1 MAETSLGRFSAAE
14 RLNSMAVDLIDVAL
28 TRTGTSVADGQV
40 ISESIEIPNAVAVTG
55 GSAIIQSI
63 ILHNRDDDV
72 ESPTVELLFEPDNMV
87 AGTMAGISDSE
98 AITIQGAT
106 TISNWSVLKPSNNEI
121 AFKGNIGMV
130 VKAASDSKSIYVTV
144 INRSGAIYTPSSEN
158 SLTAKIGIV
167 KD

>member
-1 MAETSLGRFSAAE
+1 MARTSLVGRTARE
-14 RLNSMAVDLIDVAL
+14 KLNSMAVDLIHVAL
-28 TRTGTSVADGQV
+28 TRTAATVADGEV

-63 ILHNRDDDV
+63 ILHNRDDNV

-87 AGTMAGISDSE
+87 AGTINGISDSE

-106 TISNWSVLKPSNNEI
+106 TISNWSVLKPDDNEI

-130 VKAASDSKSIYVTV
+130 VKAASDSRSIYVTV
-144 INRSGAIYTPSSEN
+144 INRSGAAYTPSSEN
-158 SLTAKIGIV
+158 SLTAKFGIV

>member
-14 RLNSMAVDLIDVAL
+14 RLNAMAVDLIDVAL

-72 ESPTVELLFEPDNMV
+72 ESPAIELLFEPNDMS
-87 AGTMAGISDSE
+87 AGTMAGISDDES
-98 AITIQGAT
+98 ITIQGAV
-106 TISNWSVLKPSNNEI
+106 TISNWSTLQPSANEI
-121 AFKGNIGMV
+121 AFKSNIGMV
-130 VKAASDSKSIYVTV
+130 VKAASDSRSIYVTA
-144 INRSGAIYTPSSEN
+144 INRSGAAYTPSSVN